1 MSTATAALA
10 LSTFP
15 DYFANA
21 LTPPEPAGAY
31 VWWRFG
37 DVRPDVETVEAALN
51 AFAAEA
57 GIPWQIGDKVEIAPA
72 SAMRAA
78 ASGFKYNLPNATVEA
93 KVVYDDGNEGKV
105 CLLRKRLVGSA
116 KGATLEGETVC
127 EIYIGLHNLNVKPV
141 IVAKDSAFGEDSAPV
156 GAFLRDLHRERT
168 TVGYLTVRPDYLIPA
183 LRSAQAIGQKSRAGF
198 YWVAERAAPKI
209 NALAAFMAAIGS
221 ALHVVRLRKDE
232 GTVGAL
238 QEGTR
243 LHLSDLISELEA
255 NVSKLKDQAD
265 RGRTPRADSMA
276 AAQALILEI
285 RETGDLVREVLDLR
299 MDDVLSALDTAERE
313 FKALSEGKGSK
324 APAADPAPVA
334 TDAEPT
340 PKRRGRP
347 AKSAAQSTPATP
359 AQEPVEPEPSTVAE
373 FAQEPAQDAE
383 PLGPVAQEPI
393 LEEPLPFAPTLD
405 TAEPEQI
412 TAQEQ
417 APEPA
422 PEPMIVPEPV
432 TAPAEPIED
441 EEIAWPTDEKLK
453 AMNRDP
459 LRAFVR
465 QPAVKALYEA
475 KAIKGVTSY
484 TPDQLRGLIVMLRD
498 GDAE

>member
-1 MSTATAALA
+1 MSATAALA
-10 LSTFP
+10 LTAFP
-15 DYFANA
+15 DYFATA
-21 LTPPEPAGAY
+21 AQPPEPAGAY

-37 DVRPDVETVEAALN
+37 DVRPAVEQVEAALN
-51 AFAAEA
+51 AFAEAA
-57 GIPWQIGDKVEIAPA
+57 GIPWQVGDKVEIAPS

-78 ASGFKYNLPNATVEA
+78 ASGFKLNMPNATVEA
-93 KVVYDDGNEGKV
+93 KVVYDDGNDGKV
-105 CLLRKRLVGSA
+105 CLLRKRLVGVN

-127 EIYIGLHNLNVKPV
+127 EIYIGLHTLNVKPV
-141 IVAKDSAFGEDSAPV
+141 IVAKDSAFGEGSPAV
-156 GAFLRDLHRERT
+156 SAFLRDLERERT

-198 YWVAERAAPKI
+198 YWVAERSAPKI

-243 LHLSDLISELEA
+243 LHLSDLVEELQA
-255 NVSKLKDQAD
+255 NVAKLQDQAG
-265 RGRTPRADSMA
+265 RGRTPRADSVA
-276 AAQALILEI
+276 TAEALIMEI
-285 RETGDLVREVLDLR
+285 RETGELVREVLGLR
-299 MDDVLSALDTAERE
+299 MDDVLTALDTAEAE
-313 FKALSEGKGSK
+313 FKALTATGKGAK
-324 APAADPAPVA
+324 ANPTDSAPVEP
-334 TDAEPT
+334 TDAT

-347 AKSAAQSTPATP
+347 PKASTTPAAQ
-359 AQEPVEPEPSTVAE
+359 AQEPAFVAEPVVEPEPIEPS
-373 FAQEPAQDAE
+373 PAQDAE
-383 PLGPVAQEPI
+383 PLAPVAQEPI
-393 LEEPLPFAPTLD
+393 LEEPVVT
-405 TAEPEQI
+405 EPEHTPS

-417 APEPA
+417 APEPVIA
-422 PEPMIVPEPV
+422 PEPV
-432 TAPAEPIED
+432 TAPAEPTED

>member
-1 MSTATAALA
+1 MSAATLSLAAI
-10 LSTFP
+10 P

-21 LTPPEPAGAY
+21 ETPPEPAGAY

-37 DVRPDVETVEAALN
+37 ETRPNVEQVEAALN
-51 AFAAEA
+51 AYAEHA
-57 GIPWQIGDKVEIAPA
+57 GIPWTHGDKVEINPS

-78 ASGFKYNLPNATVEA
+78 ASGFKYNLSSATVEA

-141 IVAKDSAFGEDSAPV
+141 IVVKDSAFGEDSPAV
-156 GAFLRDLHRERT
+156 QGFLADLERERT
-168 TVGYLTVRPDYLIPA
+168 TIGYLTLRPAYLVPA
-183 LRSAQAIGQKSRAGF
+183 LRAMQAIGQKSRAGF
-198 YWVAERAAPKI
+198 YWVPQRSAAKV
-209 NALAAFMAAIGS
+209 NGLAAFMKAIGS
-221 ALHVVRLRKDE
+221 CLRVVLIYAHQGTIE
-232 GTVGAL
+232 GL
-238 QEGTR
+238 EDGTR
-243 LHLSDLISELEA
+243 LHLSDLVEELVG
-255 NVSKLKDQAD
+255 NVQKLKDQAD
-265 RGRTPRADSMA
+265 RGRTPRADSTA
-276 AAQALILEI
+276 TAEALIMEI
-285 RETGDLVREVLDLR
+285 RETGELVREVLGLR
-299 MDDVLSALDTAERE
+299 MDDVLQALDTAEAE
-313 FKALSEGKGSK
+313 FRAITAGKGAK
-324 APAADPAPVA
+324 ANPTDSAPVEP
-334 TDAEPT
+334 TDAT

-347 AKSAAQSTPATP
+347 PKASTTPAAQ
-359 AQEPVEPEPSTVAE
+359 AQEPALVAEPAVEPESTDAST
-373 FAQEPAQDAE
+373 AQDAE
-383 PLGPVAQEPI
+383 PLAPVAQEPI
-393 LEEPLPFAPTLD
+393 LEDPLPFAPTLD